1 MFWGLA
7 APQAIIKVR
16 VIFSESQLQTCLCC
30 IILEGHHFGFHDSY
44 TPRKVTLNPRSG
56 HTQPQRVT
64 DQVESTLCVTPSLS
78 PPSSC
83 LIQTSSTVSAKCIG
97 MNET

>member
-1 MFWGLA
+1 MCWGLT
-7 APQAIIKVR
+7 APQANVKVR
-16 VIFSESQLQTCLCC
+16 MIVSESELQIFLCC
-30 IILEGHHFGFHDSY
+30 IILEGHHFGFHGFD

-56 HTQPQRVT
+56 HTQPQGAT

-83 LIQTSSTVSAKCIG
+83 LLQTSSTTSAKCIG
-97 MNET
+97 INET